1 MVRAMSRRSKGQP
14 DRWQPPP
21 SAWEPL
27 LASKLTPPRT
37 PRWLVA
43 RARLL
48 ESLDAGVQGRLTLLT
63 GPAGSGKTVLVSSWA
78 TTATLPG
85 PVAWLSL
92 EAADN
97 DPARFWFYLLAAL
110 RQSGAAAP
118 GGRLDSLGLPI
129 GGPDR
134 GFVLELAG
142 ALDELAGPVVVV
154 LDDFQELTNPAV
166 LDSLAAVLRR
176 SPASLRLVLASREEP
191 PLPLARLPVAGRP
204 IQVGPVE
211 LAFTA
216 GEAAKLLASHGLVL
230 AEANLALLWART
242 EGWAAGLV
250 LVALSLQDDPDPE
263 GFLAGFAG
271 SSRVVAD
278 YLLEEVLGRLPE
290 EDQAFLL
297 HTSVV
302 ERVSGELADALTGRA
317 DGAQTLARLER
328 ANAFVVALD
337 DDRSWYRYHQLL
349 AEVLQ
354 ARFQASAARLVPELH
369 RRAAGWYWDQGFPVE
384 ATRHALAGGQW
395 PLAAELLAR
404 IWQGFILD
412 GELALLG
419 QLVDQF
425 PAEVVEADA
434 ELVTVRAARRL
445 GAGDWDG
452 ADSDLRLAEQVAAGL
467 PKRRRRR
474 FEVASAT
481 VSLYRARLRGDLDA
495 AVVAARQMLPAAG
508 AGLAEP
514 VGDDLR
520 ALALLNLGIAEVWTG
535 ALEAATGH
543 LREGLVA
550 ARRAGRD
557 GLVVGFL
564 GQLAA
569 VTAGTRLG
577 EGVRLAREA
586 LALAERRGWS
596 QNPSAA
602 CAYLVLGGAHFD
614 WGDLA
619 AAERYLDLA
628 MACRPEPAISLTIGL
643 TRAVVTHANGDSAAG
658 LEILRVAQQELQ
670 RLNGPYV
677 MAASLREWEAR
688 LLAATGQ
695 VEQAR
700 ALVSTSTEPRPASVA
715 THAVRAELQLAEGD
729 PAGAVATLRPC
740 LDGSVRSLVAYQRLE
755 TLLLDAMAR
764 RRLGDLDGA
773 ATSVEHALQVAEPE
787 GYRQVFWNL
796 GEEVHALLLRQRERG
811 TAHPQ
816 LVTELL
822 NRTVVDAPATL
833 PLPAELAASLTDR
846 ERAVLG
852 FLDSHL
858 TIPQIADELYVSVN
872 TVKSQVRSV
881 YRKLEV
887 SRRGDAVRRARHLR
901 LL

>member
-1 MVRAMSRRSKGQP
+1 M
-14 DRWQPPP
+14 
-21 SAWEPL
+21 
-27 LASKLTPPRT
+27 
-37 PRWLVA
+37 A
-43 RARLL
+43 RGRLL

-63 GPAGSGKTVLVSSWA
+63 GPAGSGKTVLLSSWA
-78 TTATLPG
+78 TTAALPG

-97 DPARFWFYLLAAL
+97 DPARFWSYLLAAL
-110 RQSGAAAP
+110 RQSGAAPP
-118 GGRLDSLGLPI
+118 GGRLGSLGGPI

-134 GFVLELAG
+134 GFVLELAA
-142 ALDELAGPVVVV
+142 ALDELAQPVVVV

-166 LDSLAAVLRR
+166 LDSLTTVLRR
-176 SPASLRLVLASREEP
+176 SPASLRLVLASRKDP
-191 PLPLARLPVAGRP
+191 PLPLARLRDTGRP
-204 IQVGPVE
+204 IQVRAAE
-211 LAFTA
+211 LAFTTD
-216 GEAAKLLASHGLVL
+216 EAARLLASHGLIL
-230 AEANLALLWART
+230 ADADLAVLWART
-242 EGWAAGLV
+242 EGWAAGLR
-250 LVALSLQDDPDPE
+250 LAALSLQDHPDPG
-263 GFLAGFAG
+263 GFVAEFAG
-271 SSRVVAD
+271 SSWAVAD

-290 EDQAFLL
+290 QDQAFLL

-302 ERVSGELADALTGRA
+302 ERVSGQLADALTGRA

-328 ANAFVVALD
+328 ANAFVMALGQ
-337 DDRSWYRYHQLL
+337 DRSWYRYHQLL
-349 AEVLQ
+349 AELVQ
-354 ARFQASAARLVPELH
+354 ARLRASAPRLVPELH
-369 RRAAGWYWDQGFPVE
+369 RRAAGWYQDHGFPAE
-384 ATRHALAGGQW
+384 ATRHALAGRHW

-404 IWQGFILD
+404 IWQGFVLD
-412 GELALLG
+412 GEMALLG

-452 ADSDLRLAEQVAAGL
+452 ADSDLRLAEQVAASL

-474 FEVASAT
+474 FEVALAT
-481 VSLYRARLRGDLDA
+481 VSLYRARLRGDLDG

-514 VGDDLR
+514 VGDDDLR
-520 ALALLNLGIAEVWTG
+520 ALALLNLGIAELWTG

-569 VTAGTRLG
+569 ATAGSRQG

-596 QNPSAA
+596 QNPSTA
-602 CAYLVLGGAHFD
+602 CAYLVLGGARFD

-628 MACRPEPAISLTIGL
+628 MACRPEPAITLTIGL
-643 TRAVVTHANGDSAAG
+643 TRAVITHAKGDPAAA

-688 LLAATGQ
+688 LLAATGHI
-695 VEQAR
+695 EQAR
-700 ALVSTSTEPRPASVA
+700 ALVSTSDEPRPASAA
-715 THAVRAELQLAEGD
+715 TLAVRAELQLAQGD
-729 PAGAVATLRPC
+729 PAAAVATLAPC
-740 LDGSVRSLVAYQRLE
+740 LDGSVPSLVAYQRLE
-755 TLLLDAMAR
+755 TLLLDAVAR
-764 RRLGDLDGA
+764 QRLGDLDGA
-773 ATSVEHALQVAEPE
+773 ATSVEQALQVAEPE

-811 TAHPQ
+811 TAHP
-816 LVTELL
+816 
-822 NRTVVDAPATL
+822 PAAHRVAR
-833 PLPAELAASLTDR
+833 PDR
-846 ERAVLG
+846 RRRP
-852 FLDSHL
+852 SHL
-858 TIPQIADELYVSVN
+858 ATPGRAGRVAHRPGTGGARLPRQPPDHPAD
-872 TVKSQVRSV
+872 
-881 YRKLEV
+881 
-887 SRRGDAVRRARHLR
+887 RR
-901 LL
+901 